1 MGKKSKDL
9 AKVELCKWDKGSYEK
24 NLETVMDIVNN
35 PRYICKT
42 CGRAARLKK
51 NLQGRE
57 PARPARFPEIA
68 ERGRAGPAPVVPAL
82 S

>member
-1 MGKKSKDL
+1 MFRIQVPTLCRNQGEMGKKSKDL

-51 NLQGRE
+51 NLCKAVSLPDPPDSRK
-57 PARPARFPEIA
+57 
-68 ERGRAGPAPVVPAL
+68 
-82 S
+82 